1 MVKTNPQINFRLEP
15 ELAQWLKQYA
25 KQNRRSI
32 TTVLTILI
40 EQEKN
45 RVSQPTQTN

>member
-1 MVKTNPQINFRLEP
+1 MPRNDPQINFRLEE

-32 TTVLTILI
+32 TTLLTILI

>member
-1 MVKTNPQINFRLEP
+1 MVKNHPQINFRLEP
-15 ELAQWLKQYA
+15 ELAEWLKQYA

-32 TTVLTILI
+32 SALLTILI

-45 RVSQPTQTN
+45 RVSPTTQTN